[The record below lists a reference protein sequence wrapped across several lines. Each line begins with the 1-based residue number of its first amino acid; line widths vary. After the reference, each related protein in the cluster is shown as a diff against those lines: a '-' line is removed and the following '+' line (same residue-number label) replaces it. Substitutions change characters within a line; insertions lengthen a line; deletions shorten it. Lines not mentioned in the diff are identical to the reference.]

1 MAMASCEKGFPYQ
14 VSPIQT
20 PVSAVWSDC
29 LVVRALDLST
39 DTRLSKNVNLTAV
52 IFSFK
57 PFGADPAVCV
67 TPFVLES
74 EQTPC
79 IVRIAK
85 VKNVTVKVVGA
96 AVKGTMNISQSV

>member
-1 MAMASCEKGFPYQ
+1 MATASCEKGFPYR

-29 LVVRALDLST
+29 PAVRALDPST

-52 IFSFK
+52 IFSFE

-74 EQTPC
+74 EQTQC

-96 AVKGTMNISQSV
+96 AAKGTMNISQSV